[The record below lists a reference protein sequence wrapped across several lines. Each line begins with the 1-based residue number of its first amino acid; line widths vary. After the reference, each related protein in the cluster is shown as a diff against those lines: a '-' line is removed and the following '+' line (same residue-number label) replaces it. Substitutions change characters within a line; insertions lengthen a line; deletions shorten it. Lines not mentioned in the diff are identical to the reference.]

1 MAIGTGISPVFLSQ
15 GIGEVVSIFPPDPDV
30 AIRKID

>member
-15 GIGEVVSIFPPDPDV
+15 GIGEVVSIFPPDLSE
-30 AIRKID
+30 